1 VIDLKESL
9 EMFEKNPLSQAVTD
23 ADMKIILVNEAFIK
37 MTGFSRDRL
46 LAIRFS
52 DFRDKGMI
60 KYLENTGE
68 SVVEAIST
76 RRTTYGQSTLETPSG
91 STL

>member
-1 VIDLKESL
+1 
-9 EMFEKNPLSQAVTD
+9 MFEKNPLSQAVTD
-23 ADMKIILVNEAFIK
+23 ADMKIVLVNEAFVK

-52 DFRDKGMI
+52 DFREKGMI

-68 SVVEAIST
+68 SVAEAIST
-76 RRTTYGQSTLETPSG
+76 RRTTYGQTRWRPPPG
-91 STL
+91 STS